1 LFSQI
6 LAQGTG
12 ENVVMLGMAVWMKC
26 GCARHGNVDKT
37 YLCFYARHG
46 NMDEMFGAL
55 YTAECAEELNK

>member
-1 LFSQI
+1 M
-6 LAQGTG
+6 
-12 ENVVMLGMAVWMKC
+12 VMLGMAVWMKC